1 MTARLIRF
9 SVARTPVV
17 AVTLAACVLSTT
29 ALAQNTTDQD
39 VADQSTAEAPPYPS
53 APGVNEPAAQPSSQ
67 TGTNGN
73 PAAAPP
79 SEAEP
84 RPQIHLSADPP
95 PRKIVFD
102 AAPAP
107 TGDNRSYHYHDGFYL
122 RAGINYGP
130 GWGGLS
136 LGEDDQTQIDYFG
149 GLLDFNLLIGGTPS
163 PGFAVGGGL
172 VLGSFL
178 QPDME
183 VDGDD
188 VATSNVGYLLVG
200 PFVDGH
206 FSPNGG
212 WHAGALA
219 GLAGLGESPHAERS
233 LGIGGSVWFGYDAWV
248 GADWALGGNLRFTA
262 AATSGSEPRD
272 FSASALAISLGFS
285 ALYH

>member
-1 MTARLIRF
+1 MTTRFIRSSLTGT
-9 SVARTPVV
+9 SV
-17 AVTLAACVLSTT
+17 LAASLCAGLLSTNS
-29 ALAQNTTDQD
+29 AFA
-39 VADQSTAEAPPYPS
+39 QSTSQAPAYPS
-53 APGVNEPAAQPSSQ
+53 APVTQETAPQAPSETVSPPPNGGPETSAAS
-67 TGTNGN
+67 
-73 PAAAPP
+73 

-84 RPQIHLSADPP
+84 RPHLHLSAEAP

-107 TGDNRSYHYHDGFYL
+107 SGENRSYHYHDGFYL
-122 RAGINYGP
+122 RVGLNYGP

-136 LGEDDQTQIDYFG
+136 LGEDDQTQVDYFG

-178 QPDME
+178 QPNMDS
-183 VDGDD
+183 DGDE

-206 FSPNGG
+206 FAPNGG

-233 LGIGGSVWFGYDAWV
+233 LGLGGSVWLGYDAWV
-248 GADWALGGNLRFTA
+248 GSDWALGGNLRFAA
-262 AATSGSEPRD
+262 AATSGSEPLD